1 MTLTIGMAE
10 PQQKEAPLARGGRK
24 KDRDG
29 PERRCI
35 ATGESGS
42 VGPLI
47 RFVLGPDG
55 SAVPDVAGKLPGR
68 GAWLTADRALVE
80 KAVKKRLFSRAFRQP
95 VEVQDDLADL
105 LEHLLTNRVIDM
117 VSMAR
122 KAGQAV
128 TGAEKVRARI
138 REGSAGVLLQASD
151 GAADGRAKLSQL
163 AKAAGG
169 DQITEISVLTAQ
181 ELGLAFGREFAIHAA
196 LDAGGFAAR
205 VCAEAARLS
214 GFRSQGPGDN
224 LTGDETGRDG
234 SKADRQALGNAIEGP
249 AGGTREQDDT

>member
-1 MTLTIGMAE
+1 MTLTIGMLE
-10 PQQKEAPLARGGRK
+10 PAMARGGRK

-55 SAVPDVAGKLPGR
+55 TAVPDVAGKLPGR
-68 GAWLTADRALVE
+68 GAWLTADRTLVE

-95 VEVQDDLADL
+95 VETPEDLADL
-105 LEHLLTNRVIDM
+105 LEQLLANRLVDM
-117 VSMAR
+117 VSLAR

-138 REGSAGVLLQASD
+138 KDGTAGVLLQASD

-169 DQITEISVLTAQ
+169 DRIAELTVLTSQ

-196 LDAGGFAAR
+196 LDVGGFAAR
-205 VCAEAARLS
+205 VSAEAARLS
-214 GFRSQGPGDN
+214 GFRSQGPGN
-224 LTGDETGRDG
+224 HMTGDETERER
-234 SKADRQALGNAIEGP
+234 SAADRQALGNAIEGP
-249 AGGTREQDDT
+249 ADGTREQDDT